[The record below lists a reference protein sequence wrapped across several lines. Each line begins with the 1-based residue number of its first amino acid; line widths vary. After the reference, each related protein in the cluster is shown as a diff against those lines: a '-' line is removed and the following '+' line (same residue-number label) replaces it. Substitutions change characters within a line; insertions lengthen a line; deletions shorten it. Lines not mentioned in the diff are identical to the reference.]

1 MNGYTVISTLLAH
14 ESREHLESIGV
25 HVFTSDVT
33 SDEDAESL
41 RDSVE
46 KLTGGKLDVLSVS
59 ARMLTDLEVYTM
71 TAVDTDVKEVERMFA
86 VNVFGPMRM
95 VRVFHKM
102 IVAAQG
108 TIVNIGSVGGIVPYI
123 YGAAYNASKAAL
135 HHWGNTLRA
144 ELKPFGVRVL
154 VVISGEVGTNILK
167 RDSGRKLPEGIVSP
181 SQTPHSI
188 YQPLAAEFQAH
199 INRVPSTTTPAVYAA
214 GVFHEVVKPSVGSWF
229 WHGAQTSFV
238 RWCDALLPRTYWD

>member
-1 MNGYTVISTLLAH
+1 MEFKKNDYTVISTLLAH

-46 KLTGGKLDVLSVS
+46 KLTGGMLDVLVNN
-59 ARMLTDLEVYTM
+59 A
-71 TAVDTDVKEVERMFA
+71 MFA

-167 RDSGRKLPEGIVSP
+167 RDSGRMLPEGIVSP
-181 SQTPHSI
+181 SQTPPS
-188 YQPLAAEFQAH
+188 EFQAH

-214 GVFHEVVKPSVGSWF
+214 GVFREVVKPSVGSWF

-238 RWCDALLPRTYWD
+238 RWCDALLPRTYWNQAGLKD